1 MDTERNA
8 EFLDAI
14 KRKLNPQ
21 RLHHS
26 LCVAESARELAM
38 QYGADPDKAYTA
50 GLVHDIMKNTPPDDM
65 LKFFCDNGI
74 MLTKTQRQSPKT
86 WHAIAAEASSRSRLH
101 VTDED
106 ILTAVRYHTTG
117 RADMTCLEKVVFIA
131 DFVSADRDYPEVE
144 HMRATAHRSLEEA
157 IVEGLQF
164 TITELVE
171 AAALVDPDS
180 IGAYN
185 DAVLAV
191 QGRCQKLENRN

>member
-86 WHAIAAEASSRSRLH
+86 WHAIAGEAYLRRRLH

-144 HMRATAHRSLEEA
+144 HMRATAQRSLEEA

>member
-26 LCVAESARELAM
+26 LCVAESARELAV
-38 QYGADPDKAYTA
+38 QYGADPEKAYTA

-86 WHAIAAEASSRSRLH
+86 WHAVAGEAYLRSRLH

-144 HMRATAHRSLEEA
+144 HMRATAKRSLEEA